1 MIVEIF
7 AGLGN
12 QMFQYAFYLSLKKKW
27 DGRHDVQIDN
37 TICRARGYELEKV
50 FGIKCGKHDTVN
62 PAVEQWFLR
71 KVIALIRK
79 TNMRKIRF
87 RNQIIDL
94 TSGYWPEI
102 MEIDS
107 EQIEYYGCWQS
118 ENYFSD
124 VKEEVKQAFRFPEV
138 TEEKNKKLIQQLQQ
152 SESVSIHVR
161 RGDFLKF
168 PQYINLGESDYYQHA
183 IEYIKKHVKKPVFV
197 VFSDDVEWCKEYILR
212 DEKCCFVDWNTG
224 DKSFRD
230 MQLMSICKH
239 NIIANST
246 FSWWGAW
253 INENKNK
260 IVVAPSKIYSEKKYD
275 DSEYIPEGWIKL

>member
-12 QMFQYAFYLSLKKKW
+12 QMFQYAFYLAMKKKW
-27 DGRHDVQIDN
+27 GNKYDVQIDN
-37 TICRARGYELEKV
+37 TISRARGYELEKV
-50 FGIKCGKHDTVN
+50 FGIKCCKHDEIN
-62 PAVEQWFLR
+62 PVIEHWFWR
-71 KVIALIRK
+71 KIVAIVRK
-79 TNMRKIRF
+79 TNLKKIRF
-87 RNQIIDL
+87 GNQIIEL

-124 VKEEVKQAFRFPEV
+124 VMDEVKKTFTFPKI
-138 TEEKNKKLIQQLQQ
+138 TEEKNLKLLNEMQKY
-152 SESVSIHVR
+152 EAVSIHIR

-168 PQYINLGESDYYQHA
+168 PQYINLGESNYYQSA
-183 IEYIKKHVKKPVFV
+183 IAYMKEHVQNPLFI
-197 VFSDDVEWCKEYILR
+197 VFSDDLEWCKEHILKG
-212 DEKCCFVDWNTG
+212 EKCHYVDWNVG

-230 MQLMSICKH
+230 MQLMSMCKH

-253 INENKNK
+253 LNEYKNK
-260 IVVAPSKIYSEKKYD
+260 IVVAPLKIYSEKKYD
-275 DSEYIPEGWIKL
+275 DSEYIPEGWIQL